1 MITNKKLHD
10 VREANDLVPQ
20 TIVSGS
26 LEKFAAQS
34 GTKLEDG
41 LDDLD
46 HYRGFG
52 GSIDG
57 TDFAIMRYAGHPENT
72 FTIYL
77 PMEVNDLV
85 DIVDLTA
92 KIGTDLGIT
101 DSLITW
107 HRKDNSD
114 L

>member
-1 MITNKKLHD
+1 MVTNKKLSE
-10 VREANDLVPQ
+10 VRASNDLVPQ
-20 TIVSGS
+20 TIVKGS
-26 LEKFAAQS
+26 LEKFAAQ
-34 GTKLEDG
+34 GGIPLEDG
-41 LDDLD
+41 IDDLD

-52 GSIDG
+52 GSVDG
-57 TDFAIMRYAGHPENT
+57 TDFAVMRYAGHPENT

-77 PMEVNDLV
+77 PMKVNDLV

-107 HRKDNSD
+107 HRKDNPE